1 MQTEIQ
7 NWLANHGLANITSE
21 HMYLPLNEVD
31 GLDSILII
39 ALILEIEELSGKKIP
54 KEIFLSISKMSIN
67 ELVGSLKNL

>member
-1 MQTEIQ
+1 MQIEIK
-7 NWLANHGLANITSE
+7 NWLAKHGLSNIVSE
-21 HMYLPLNEVD
+21 HMDLPLNEID

-67 ELVGSLKNL
+67 DLVNSLQNL

>member
-1 MQTEIQ
+1 MKTEIQ
-7 NWLANHGLANITSE
+7 NWLVSHGLTDILSE
-21 HMYLPLNEVD
+21 HMDLPLNEVD

-67 ELVGSLKNL
+67 DLIGSLKNL